1 MIRIQNQYKTRLYTE
16 TKRAI
21 KQSQVNA
28 CKSIIHFPKADMST
42 DIMYRASIAK
52 DAGIPFA
59 QIDKLKSI
67 VGPEELKGV
76 VQKNTNNRAFWVPG
90 ERPAGMEQIADS
102 NPLTNVENRKFGASI
117 HIHTTKSD
125 GMMTVKQVLNQAAE
139 YANEYAKT
147 NKDRFIV
154 GITDHNT
161 IEGCKEAV
169 RILAAN
175 PEKYKNLGVV
185 LGTEISTKEKQIGN
199 YNLRKPEKMHIL
211 SLCINP
217 FDKGV
222 EGFMKAL
229 LGKSSTP
236 MFPQDIGVQQAVD
249 GFKTQKYNWFSLAHP
264 AFPDMKHRVQNGDD
278 YCDATVAMMK
288 HFKDK
293 AQDKALYAENYYASY
308 FGEMAVDE
316 RLKDTINKTGAALD
330 LYKAG
335 GIDTHGTSIF
345 YSGANEIR
353 TKNVKNKKSA

>member
-1 MIRIQNQYKTRLYTE
+1 
-16 TKRAI
+16 
-21 KQSQVNA
+21 
-28 CKSIIHFPKADMST
+28 
-42 DIMYRASIAK
+42 
-52 DAGIPFA
+52 
-59 QIDKLKSI
+59 
-67 VGPEELKGV
+67 
-76 VQKNTNNRAFWVPG
+76 
-90 ERPAGMEQIADS
+90 
-102 NPLTNVENRKFGASI
+102 
-117 HIHTTKSD
+117 
-125 GMMTVKQVLNQAAE
+125 
-139 YANEYAKT
+139 
-147 NKDRFIV
+147 
-154 GITDHNT
+154 
-161 IEGCKEAV
+161 
-169 RILAAN
+169 
-175 PEKYKNLGVV
+175 
-185 LGTEISTKEKQIGN
+185 
-199 YNLRKPEKMHIL
+199 
-211 SLCINP
+211 
-217 FDKGV
+217 
-222 EGFMKAL
+222 
-229 LGKSSTP
+229 